1 MICVAAAKLCRIAAD
16 FGEVVRSV
24 AGPSLE
30 DARRCRLGHTPADLG
45 RPKIGDVSERLRGG
59 REMQSCL
66 ALRRRGGSRPTA
78 CGEAPSLML
87 RHKPFRGM
95 V

>member
-1 MICVAAAKLCRIAAD
+1 MICVAAAKLCRIDAD

-45 RPKIGDVSERLRGG
+45 RPK
-59 REMQSCL
+59 
-66 ALRRRGGSRPTA
+66 
-78 CGEAPSLML
+78 
-87 RHKPFRGM
+87 
-95 V
+95 